1 MSGQEKK
8 NAYGIDEAADDKRFA
23 VFMTV
28 IVVFLALGALLV
40 VGVLVYEVNTP
51 DERPEAPP
59 KYSLP
64 GFAPP
69 ERPAAP

>member
-8 NAYGIDEAADDKRFA
+8 NAYGIDEAADAKRFA

-28 IVVFLALGALLV
+28 IVAFLGLGALLV

>member
-1 MSGQEKK
+1 MSKGPET
-8 NAYGIDEAADDKRFA
+8 NEYGIDESADARRFA

-28 IVVFLALGALLV
+28 IVAFLALGAMLV

-69 ERPAAP
+69 EKPAAP